1 MNLPSY
7 SYKKWTLVYIIL
19 GYIGSPLCP
28 KQCITII
35 IQLTGTT
42 FDANITRMTL
52 NTISVFIVLLI
63 AANAS
68 CEKCPYYKN
77 VKNAGWK
84 FRFRSKTSSS
94 YQNDASLPGQKQ
106 TISHFYLLAY
116 THWCEECQNF
126 SALQSRLDGDFQH
139 SSSGQ
144 ICHCLRRRLGRFT
157 R

>member
-1 MNLPSY
+1 MYP
-7 SYKKWTLVYIIL
+7 YIR
-19 GYIGSPLCP
+19 SLCCP
-28 KQCITII
+28 RHCITII
-35 IQLTGTT
+35 IELTVAT
-42 FDANITRMTL
+42 FDANITRLTL
-52 NTISVFIVLLI
+52 NTISVFIVHLI
-63 AANAS
+63 VRQMFRVR
-68 CEKCPYYKN
+68 N
-77 VKNAGWK
+77 VRIIKMIKMRAESSDS
-84 FRFRSKTSSS
+84 FRSKTLSS
-94 YQNDASLPGQKQ
+94 YQNDGSLPGQKQ